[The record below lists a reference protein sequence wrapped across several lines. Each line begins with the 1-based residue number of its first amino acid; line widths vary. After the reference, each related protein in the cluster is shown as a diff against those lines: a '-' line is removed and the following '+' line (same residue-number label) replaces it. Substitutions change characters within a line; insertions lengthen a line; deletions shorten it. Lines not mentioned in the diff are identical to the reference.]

1 LRGRKHATDG
11 TMADYSPD
19 FDIRSYHLDVPQ
31 SQIAQY
37 PAQARADSRLLVLR
51 RESGGITHTRFRH
64 IADFLPEGTC
74 LVANNSK
81 VFPARLY
88 GHKPRTGGRVEL
100 LLTTPLPLLQSE
112 QLEQGWKGA
121 YATGVLRP
129 SKRVRHNERL
139 RFGGDLEFR
148 VRDRGEYGHVEGY
161 LFWSGDLSQILE
173 RVGDIPLPP
182 YINRSGEPVDRD
194 RYQTVFAQEAKKGS
208 AASPTAGL
216 HFSGETFQSMRRKN
230 ILWAEI
236 SLHVGYGTFSPLRE
250 RDIRE
255 HRIHAE
261 YMEVPEETAER
272 VNRARSEG
280 RPVAAL
286 GTTSTRALETAAHS
300 DGTVSPWDGW
310 SDLYIYPGYRFRC
323 VDHMITNFHLPDSS
337 LILLV
342 SAFAGREQLL
352 RAYKNAIQE
361 GYRFYSYGDAMLI
374 L

>member
-1 LRGRKHATDG
+1 MTDH
-11 TMADYSPD
+11 SPD
-19 FDIRSYHLDVPQ
+19 FDIRNYQLEVPE

-37 PAQARADSRLLVLR
+37 PAQAREESRLLVLR
-51 RESGGITHTRFRH
+51 RESGELSHTRFRH

-88 GHKPRTGGRVEL
+88 GDKPRTGGRVEL
-100 LLTTPLPLLQSE
+100 LLTTPLPLLQTE
-112 QLEQGWKGA
+112 QIEQGWKRA

-129 SKRVRHNERL
+129 SKRVRQSERL
-139 RFGGDLEFR
+139 SFDGDLEFL
-148 VRDRGEYGHVEGY
+148 VRGRGEYGHVEGD
-161 LFWSGDLSQILE
+161 LFWSGDLASILE

-182 YINRSGEPVDRD
+182 YINRSGEAVDRE
-194 RYQTVFAQEAKKGS
+194 RYQTVFAKETKKGS

-216 HFSGETFQSMRRKN
+216 HFSGETFESLKRKD
-230 ILWAEI
+230 IHWTEI

-261 YMEVPEETAER
+261 YMEIPEETAEQ
-272 VNRARSEG
+272 VNRARREG

-286 GTTSTRALETAAHS
+286 GTTSTRALETAANS
-300 DGTVSPWDGW
+300 DGTVSPWQGW

-323 VDHMITNFHLPDSS
+323 VDRMITNFHLPDSS

-352 RAYKNAIQE
+352 RAYKNAIE
-361 GYRFYSYGDAMLI
+361 NGYRFYSYGDAMLI